1 MADINI
7 NWYPGHMI
15 TTKNKIQESLK
26 MIDIV
31 YEILDAR
38 IPYSS
43 KIKDI
48 DSLIKNKTRILIMTK
63 SDLCDLNITN
73 KWVDY
78 YKSLGYEVILVDLIN
93 NINIKKIL
101 ELTNKVLIDIN
112 NKRIEK
118 GMKQRVYR
126 AMVIGIPNVGKSTLI
141 NRLVNKKVCDIGNKP
156 GVTKKLNWI
165 RIKDNIELLDTPG
178 ILWPKLDSED
188 IAYNLASMYA
198 IRDDILDEQSIA
210 TYILN
215 KMDKLYKN
223 ELYNKYNIKEED
235 FKDLEVLY
243 KKIGIKKNIIG
254 KEVDYDRIYKVV
266 INDLRSGVLGKVTFD
281 ETNIWYR
288 K

>member
-281 ETNIWYR
+281 ETNI
-288 K
+288 